1 MSDTKEPVD
10 EHAQTLPWQGDPVVT
25 GDDFANGSD
34 RDPSGPSSGRPR
46 KQARLFVAA
55 TLLIAGGA
63 LTYLV
68 IGGVEQNLVYYLTP
82 SELLAKGEEGVGANV
97 RLGGM
102 VAKDSIDWQPETTT
116 LNFTVKDAG
125 AEVKVKA
132 SAIPPEM
139 FREGIGVIVEGS
151 LSSQGLFTTNRLMVR
166 HSNEYKA
173 PGDSEAV
180 DLDYMSQTLEDDAS

>member
-10 EHAQTLPWQGDPVVT
+10 EHAETLPWQGDPVVT
-25 GDDFANGSD
+25 GGDFANGSD
-34 RDPSGPSSGRPR
+34 RDPSGPPSGRPR

-55 TLLIAGGA
+55 ALLIAGGA

>member
-82 SELLAKGEEGVGANV
+82 SELLAKGEEGVWLDRDAASRCSV
-97 RLGGM
+97 TAMREDRTRLNIVVD
-102 VAKDSIDWQPETTT
+102 VATT
-116 LNFTVKDAG
+116 G
-125 AEVKVKA
+125 
-132 SAIPPEM
+132 
-139 FREGIGVIVEGS
+139 
-151 LSSQGLFTTNRLMVR
+151 RLVCF
-166 HSNEYKA
+166 SNGE
-173 PGDSEAV
+173 EACRV
-180 DLDYMSQTLEDDAS
+180 DE